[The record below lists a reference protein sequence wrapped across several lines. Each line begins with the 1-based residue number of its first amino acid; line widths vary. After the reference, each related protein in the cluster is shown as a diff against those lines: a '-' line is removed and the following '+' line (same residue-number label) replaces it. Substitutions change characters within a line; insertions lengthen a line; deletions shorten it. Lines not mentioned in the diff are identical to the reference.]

1 MELHSKIRYCL
12 AKFSLSFQALLH
24 DEAIEFHCLPLKDNY
39 KLGRWI
45 YWIYSELSKYTL
57 FLLKV
62 TLDCIFTKA
71 GSLIATEEKSWTCA
85 SMYALCTALQIAS
98 SNKRPLNMVYTQW
111 NRYTAQNIVE
121 TCNLNLILCFY
132 SEKHWFAYCNWLIL
146 FNNHFSRSSG

>member
-12 AKFSLSFQALLH
+12 AKFNLSFQALLH

-39 KLGRWI
+39 KLGRLFW
-45 YWIYSELSKYTL
+45 SEYTL

-71 GSLIATEEKSWTCA
+71 GSLITTEEKSWTCS
-85 SMYALCTALQIAS
+85 SMYALCTTLQIAS
-98 SNKRPLNMVYTQW
+98 SNERPLNMANTQW
-111 NRYTAQNIVE
+111 HHYTEQNIVE
-121 TCNLNLILCFY
+121 TYNLNLILCFY

-146 FNNHFSRSSG
+146 FNNCFSHSSG